1 MLSPSGKLV
10 LQGLLVLQAAASDT
24 HDCCPVKHVEGLGS
38 LSGTYFL
45 VSNSSGNLVDPEC
58 RDSCGYVKDEHPDPE
73 QLFCLK
79 FSLETNVKCQEDSP
93 FAPQIMTD
101 DVSVP
106 FLSLTETEGEELLL
120 ISKEFP
126 PPPEGEIADVCDPGG
141 FPFSQHISD
150 TSTNGGCNLIL
161 LDENSQANC
170 EQLLDFCFVDPNFPN
185 YYDNRLETGATTTT
199 TTTITATTT
208 TTRSHTNPPP
218 TTTQP
223 QLAGC
228 PPFFDGFVSWPAT
241 DVGQTASVLCHT
253 IQTYPTAV
261 VFAEV
266 ISPNNLASA
275 HRECT
280 EVGWAPPEADY
291 SLYAE
296 CPEATTTT
304 ATTTTSTQPQPQT
317 SISASALPSW
327 SLKWCPRR
335 IQGNPN
341 RLRFYPQCCFH
352 PITQRPR
359 GNLWGCLN
367 KYTKRQN

>member
-141 FPFSQHISD
+141 FPFSQHIHG
-150 TSTNGGCNLIL
+150 TSTNGGCNFIS
-161 LDENSQANC
+161 LDENSQTNC
-170 EQLLDFCFVDPNFPN
+170 EQLKEFCLWGTPVVTTRAHERQLARQGGFQQELNQL
-185 YYDNRLETGATTTT
+185 RLMSTTATTTT
-199 TTTITATTT
+199 TTT
-208 TTRSHTNPPP
+208 
-218 TTTQP
+218 
-223 QLAGC
+223 
-228 PPFFDGFVSWPAT
+228 
-241 DVGQTASVLCHT
+241 
-253 IQTYPTAV
+253 
-261 VFAEV
+261 
-266 ISPNNLASA
+266 
-275 HRECT
+275 
-280 EVGWAPPEADY
+280 
-291 SLYAE
+291 
-296 CPEATTTT
+296 
-304 ATTTTSTQPQPQT
+304 T
-317 SISASALPSW
+317 SIPV
-327 SLKWCPRR
+327 
-335 IQGNPN
+335 
-341 RLRFYPQCCFH
+341 
-352 PITQRPR
+352 
-359 GNLWGCLN
+359 
-367 KYTKRQN
+367 

>member
-126 PPPEGEIADVCDPGG
+126 PPPEGEIVDVCEDN
-141 FPFSQHISD
+141 QALHVNISS
-150 TSTNGGCNLIL
+150 STIGNFGCNYIS
-161 LDENSQANC
+161 LDENSQTNC
-170 EQLLDFCFVDPNFPN
+170 EELKENCIWGTPLAGS
-185 YYDNRLETGATTTT
+185 RAGATQKG
-199 TTTITATTT
+199 TTITANGTESATET
-208 TTRSHTNPPP
+208 VAPH
-218 TTTQP
+218 TTQTLSTGNEP
-223 QLAGC
+223 TKEPTEEPGITL
-228 PPFFDGFVSWPAT
+228 PA
-241 DVGQTASVLCHT
+241 
-253 IQTYPTAV
+253 IIP
-261 VFAEV
+261 
-266 ISPNNLASA
+266 
-275 HRECT
+275 
-280 EVGWAPPEADY
+280 
-291 SLYAE
+291 
-296 CPEATTTT
+296 
-304 ATTTTSTQPQPQT
+304 
-317 SISASALPSW
+317 ALPSW
-327 SLKWCPRR
+327 SLKWCPGR
-335 IQGNPN
+335 IGSNPN
-341 RLRFYPQCCFH
+341 RLYSFPQCCFH
-352 PITQRPR
+352 PITQTPK

-367 KYTKRQN
+367 EYDNSTTARLRRTADRIPAK